1 MTDYSSVI
9 PAKAVIE
16 RGETSTAALDSRF
29 REDDDVTNQLP
40 EPLYEEEALPAMRV
54 RGYWQSVF
62 YRLRHDPVT
71 LVFAA
76 IVLMIILAAAFAPL
90 LAPFDPYKENIVGR
104 LKPFGWRDH
113 PLGTDELGRDMLSRL
128 LFGGRV
134 SLLMGVIPVLIASV
148 VGGKLGVLAGFV
160 GGRTNTA
167 IMRTVDV
174 FYAFPSVLLAVAIAG
189 AMGGGMANGMLAL
202 TLVFIPP
209 MCRVA
214 ETATTQVRALD
225 FIEAARASGARTMT
239 IIRYHVLGNVLGP
252 VFIYASSLVS
262 VSILLASG
270 LSFLGL
276 GVRPPLPD
284 WGLMLSTLRQ
294 SIYVVPFVCAL
305 PGLAIFITSIC
316 CNLVSDGLRAAMD
329 VRM

>member
-1 MTDYSSVI
+1 MSDTTLT
-9 PAKAVIE
+9 PK
-16 RGETSTAALDSRF
+16 ALDILD
-29 REDDDVTNQLP
+29 EQ
-40 EPLYEEEALPAMRV
+40 AAPATRV
-54 RGYWQSVF
+54 RGYWRSVF
-62 YRLRHDPVT
+62 YRLRHDPMT
-71 LVFAA
+71 LTFAA
-76 IVLMIILAAAFAPL
+76 VVLLIVLAAILAPL
-90 LAPFDPYKENIVGR
+90 IAPFDPYKESIVGR
-104 LKPFGWRDH
+104 LKPFGWRGH

-128 LFGGRV
+128 LYGGRV
-134 SLLMGVIPVLIASV
+134 SLLMGIVPVVIASLI
-148 VGGKLGVLAGFV
+148 GGGLGVVAGFG
-160 GGRTNTA
+160 GGRINTI
-167 IMRTVDV
+167 IMRLMDV

-189 AMGGGMANGMLAL
+189 AMGGGIANGMLAL

-209 MCRVA
+209 ICRVA

-225 FIEAARASGARTMT
+225 FIEAARASGAGTLP

-276 GVRPPLPD
+276 GVRPPVAD

-294 SIYVVPFVCAL
+294 SIYVVPLVCAL
-305 PGLAIFITSIC
+305 PGLAIFITSVC
-316 CNLVSDGLRAAMD
+316 FNLVSDGLRAAMD

>member
-1 MTDYSSVI
+1 MTDSL
-9 PAKAVIE
+9 AIE
-16 RGETSTAALDSRF
+16 RPLQFDEQAA
-29 REDDDVTNQLP
+29 
-40 EPLYEEEALPAMRV
+40 PATKV
-54 RGYWQSVF
+54 RGYWQSVG

-71 LVFAA
+71 LAFAA
-76 IVLMIILAAAFAPL
+76 IVLLIVLAAILAPL
-90 LAPFDPYKENIVGR
+90 IAPFDPYKEGIVGR
-104 LKPFGWRDH
+104 LKPIGWKGH

-128 LFGGRV
+128 LYGGRV
-134 SLLMGVIPVLIASV
+134 SLLMGVVPVVVASLIGGLLGI
-148 VGGKLGVLAGFV
+148 VGGFA
-160 GGRTNTA
+160 GGRVNMA
-167 IMRTVDV
+167 IMRTMDV

-189 AMGGGMANGMLAL
+189 AMGGGIGNGMLAL

-225 FIEAARASGARTMT
+225 FIEAARASGAGMFT

-252 VFIYASSLVS
+252 VFVYASTLIS

-276 GVRPPLPD
+276 GVRPPIPD

-294 SIYVVPFVCAL
+294 SIYVVPLVCAL
-305 PGLAIFITSIC
+305 PGLAIFVTSIC